1 MPIRTRNLYKKILFF
16 GTLNKKISS
25 GTITTL
31 IPQSD
36 THCTRKVH
44 YFTPIMEHNKM
55 FLNNKVKAGYTAMDL
70 TFLYDNVSKRTLVSS
85 SFPGT
90 AEAHPIDPIEEDHFS
105 NDPGQTKEG
114 SSLLKDVAVAI
125 DCEMVEC
132 GYTQQALA
140 RCSVVDYNSNVIE
153 DIYVKPDIY
162 VTDYRTRYS
171 GITPKH
177 LRSPS
182 CVNFK
187 VAQKRIATAIENKI
201 VIGHSVDID
210 LGVLGLRVP
219 CNHLID
225 IKSISAI
232 NKLMV
237 DNGWEYKGGFSLKKL
252 TKTLLKRN
260 IQVKTH
266 CSVEDASATMEVF
279 KIVEGS
285 WMNENSWIIQD
296 LCDRKKYLEDRFW
309 PEDFQNK

>member
-1 MPIRTRNLYKKILFF
+1 
-16 GTLNKKISS
+16 
-25 GTITTL
+25 
-31 IPQSD
+31 
-36 THCTRKVH
+36 
-44 YFTPIMEHNKM
+44 
-55 FLNNKVKAGYTAMDL
+55 
-70 TFLYDNVSKRTLVSS
+70 
-85 SFPGT
+85 
-90 AEAHPIDPIEEDHFS
+90 
-105 NDPGQTKEG
+105 
-114 SSLLKDVAVAI
+114 
-125 DCEMVEC
+125 MVEC

-162 VTDYRTRYS
+162 VTDYRTKYS

-182 CVNFK
+182 CLKFK
-187 VAQKRIATAIENKI
+187 VAQNRIAAAIENKI

-219 CNHLID
+219 FNHLID

-237 DNGWEYKGGFSLKKL
+237 DSGWEYRGGFSLKKL

-266 CSVEDASATMEVF
+266 CSVEDACATMEVF
-279 KIVEGS
+279 KVVEGS
-285 WMNENSWIIQD
+285 WMSENSWIVQD
-296 LCDRKKYLEDRFW
+296 LCDRKKYLEDRYW
-309 PEDFQNK
+309 PDDFQNK